1 MESPREPQTLQ
12 EAIVF
17 FAVPENCLNYLV
29 ARRPEWNDGVVCP
42 ICGSTKVGFLKNQLR
57 WQCSNRHDKR
67 QFSVKVGTIMEDSPI
82 GLDKWLAETWMI
94 LNCKNGISSCE
105 IARALGV
112 TQKTAWFLLH
122 RIRLAQQ
129 GKRGGKLGG
138 EVEVDETF
146 IGGKSRNMHKSKR
159 ARVITGTGGK
169 DKTIVMGMMER
180 GGEVRAMVVGDR
192 RRKQLQSN
200 IREHVEAGAAI
211 FSDELKSYKGL
222 ETDYQ
227 HAIINHAVEYVN
239 GNVHPIG
246 MDVAI
251 YILNRVVDDRVL
263 VVGFQPFVRFQFVT
277 EDCRA
282 SFDVLTDVALELLPA
297 PVANHH
303 CANFTAA
310 LHHSHNDGLVFAAS
324 AGDNASTLALVHVAG
339 LASDEGFVYF
349 NLPAQFSA
357 ALALLRESDPVQEE
371 PCGFLS
377 HAERPCDFT
386 TADAVLAVQNH
397 PGCGKPL
404 IQTNGGIL
412 HDGSDLHGKLALVMS
427 IAALPPQLILEETD
441 LGATADRAHNAVIPF
456 RPPRHKVVQAVLGNS
471 KEDDCFLEGLGFA
484 WAFHTSIMPQNR
496 VLVKYIFASI
506 CVDGSQG

>member
-82 GLDKWLAETWMI
+82 GLDKWLAATWMI

-180 GGEVRAMVVGDR
+180 GGEVRAMVVGNR

-211 FSDELKSYKGL
+211 FSDELKSYEGL

-227 HAIINHAVEYVN
+227 HAVINHAVEYVN
-239 GNVHPIG
+239 GNVHTNG
-246 MDVAI
+246 MENFWSLLKRGLHGTYVSVEPFHLFR
-251 YILNRVVDDRVL
+251 YIDEQAFRFNNRNM
-263 VVGFQPFVRFQFVT
+263 
-277 EDCRA
+277 
-282 SFDVLTDVALELLPA
+282 TD
-297 PVANHH
+297 
-303 CANFTAA
+303 
-310 LHHSHNDGLVFAAS
+310 
-324 AGDNASTLALVHVAG
+324 
-339 LASDEGFVYF
+339 
-349 NLPAQFSA
+349 
-357 ALALLRESDPVQEE
+357 
-371 PCGFLS
+371 
-377 HAERPCDFT
+377 AERFDIG
-386 TADAVLAVQNH
+386 VREIV
-397 PGCGKPL
+397 GKRLTYAELTGKVP
-404 IQTNGGIL
+404 QT
-412 HDGSDLHGKLALVMS
+412 
-427 IAALPPQLILEETD
+427 ETI
-441 LGATADRAHNAVIPF
+441 N
-456 RPPRHKVVQAVLGNS
+456 
-471 KEDDCFLEGLGFA
+471 
-484 WAFHTSIMPQNR
+484 
-496 VLVKYIFASI
+496 
-506 CVDGSQG
+506 